1 MRIVF
6 YSITDPSSQESIE
19 QHEVDAEALIDSD
32 DGSCV
37 DVTSGETMD
46 PSVKPCYTLIFDQS
60 SDDSKYIINTEGLTG
75 FVAFAQHV
83 PIEFERDMHYL
94 QDSAGTDIEP
104 VLQEG
109 AEGHDH
115 SHGHGHDKAE
125 YEKCACAA
133 EKFNFAIDCRH
144 GSNAR
149 LPRTPQE
156 CRMRHRLLLG
166 RVRDGVPHRTVPSR
180 LLPRG

>member
-1 MRIVF
+1 MKLSKVLSAAIACSHFAPIAAEFEWAGTFASNDSKHHWMAQKVGGSYVDPSMRIVF

-19 QHEVDAEALIDSD
+19 QHEADAKALIDSD

-94 QDSAGTDIEP
+94 QDSAGE
-104 VLQEG
+104 L
-109 AEGHDH
+109 
-115 SHGHGHDKAE
+115 
-125 YEKCACAA
+125 
-133 EKFNFAIDCRH
+133 
-144 GSNAR
+144 
-149 LPRTPQE
+149 
-156 CRMRHRLLLG
+156 
-166 RVRDGVPHRTVPSR
+166 
-180 LLPRG
+180 